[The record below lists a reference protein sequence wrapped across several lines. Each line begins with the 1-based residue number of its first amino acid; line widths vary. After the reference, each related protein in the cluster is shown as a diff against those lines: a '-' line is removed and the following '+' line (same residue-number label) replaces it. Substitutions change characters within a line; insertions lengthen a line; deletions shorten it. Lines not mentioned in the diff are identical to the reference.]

1 MFSHCSRTISLA
13 TSYTRECMNIHLYKS
28 VKTRD
33 GINNRLTIEN
43 PNRGVINSAVIRQ
56 TPHWYWIGGRIVP
69 GGRAVVAGGRAVVAG
84 GRAVVAGGRAVVAG
98 GRAVVAG
105 GRGGAVVRATKIA
118 SESSR
123 SRPSVW
129 SLVARAEVV
138 THNASKENKPSLLNF
153 SIILVIFLLQTLVPS
168 L

>member
-1 MFSHCSRTISLA
+1 MCSHCSRTISLA
-13 TSYTRECMNIHLYKS
+13 TSYTRECMYVHLYKS
-28 VKTRD
+28 VNTRE

-56 TPHWYWIGGRIVP
+56 TPHWYWIGGRVVP
-69 GGRAVVAGGRAVVAG
+69 GGRAVVAG